1 MNNND
6 DLNDLIAIR
15 MKLHDLE
22 DELFLL
28 TKSDVRDKY
37 IEEVKEKILELEEK
51 LENLYKNETD

>member
-1 MNNND
+1 MND
-6 DLNDLIAIR
+6 SGDLNDLIAIR
-15 MKLHDLE
+15 IKLHDLE

>member
-1 MNNND
+1 MNDND
-6 DLNDLIAIR
+6 DLNELVEIR

-28 TKSDVRDKY
+28 TRSDVRDKY
-37 IEEVKEKILELEEK
+37 ITEVKEKILELEEK

>member
-1 MNNND
+1 MNDND

-28 TKSDVRDKY
+28 TNSDVRDKY
-37 IEEVKEKILELEEK
+37 IEEVKEKILELEEE
-51 LENLYKNETD
+51 LENLYKNETL